1 MTTHRLNKA
10 FHITHNNLHMKNRD
24 TIGSGKLRVL
34 TLLRVLIGWH
44 FLYEGLVKLFS
55 PAWTA
60 KGYLMSSQ
68 GFLQGLFTSMAGN
81 ESVVQV
87 IDFLNVWGLVLI
99 GLGLFL
105 GAFTRISCYAGA
117 GLLALYYLSHP
128 PFAGLE
134 YAFGQE
140 GSYLI
145 VDKNLI
151 ELVTLLLISMFPTG
165 HYMGLDILIF
175 RSKDR

>member
-1 MTTHRLNKA
+1 
-10 FHITHNNLHMKNRD
+10 MKNRD
-24 TIGSGKLRVL
+24 VIGSGKLRL
-34 TLLRVLIGWH
+34 MTLLRVIIGWH
-44 FLYEGLVKLFS
+44 FLYEGLVKLLS

-60 KGYLMSSQ
+60 RGYLLSSQ
-68 GFLQGLFTSMAGN
+68 GFLEGLFTSMAAN
-81 ESVVQV
+81 EGVVQV
-87 IDFLNVWGLVLI
+87 IDFLNVWGLIFI

-105 GAFTRISCYAGA
+105 GVLTRISCYAGV

-140 GSYLI
+140 GTYLI

-151 ELVTLLLISMFPTG
+151 ELVALLVISMFPTG
-165 HYMGLDILIF
+165 HYMGLDMLIF
-175 RSKDR
+175 RSKER

>member
-1 MTTHRLNKA
+1 MN
-10 FHITHNNLHMKNRD
+10 NRD
-24 TIGSGKLRVL
+24 GIGSGKLRAL
-34 TLLRVLIGWH
+34 TILRIIIGWH

-55 PAWTA
+55 PQWTA
-60 KGYLMSSQ
+60 KGYLLSSQ
-68 GFLQGLFTSMAGN
+68 GFLSGLFNSMAGN
-81 ESVVQV
+81 EGVVQV
-87 IDFLNVWGLVLI
+87 IDFLNVWGLIFI

-105 GAFTRISCYAGA
+105 GLLTRVSCYAGV

-151 ELVTLLLISMFPTG
+151 ELVALLVISMFPTG
-165 HYMGLDILIF
+165 QYMGLDILIF
-175 RSKDR
+175 RSKNR

>member
-1 MTTHRLNKA
+1 MDY
-10 FHITHNNLHMKNRD
+10 KNG
-24 TIGSGKLRVL
+24 IGSGKIRIMTILRI
-34 TLLRVLIGWH
+34 LIGWH

-55 PAWTA
+55 PHWTA
-60 KGYLMSSQ
+60 KGYLLSSQ
-68 GFLQGLFTSMAGN
+68 GFLSGLFNSMAGN
-81 ESVVQV
+81 DGVVQV
-87 IDFLNVWGLVLI
+87 IDFLNVWGLVFI

-105 GAFTRISCYAGA
+105 GLLTRVSCFAGA
-117 GLLALYYLSHP
+117 GLLLLYYLSHP

-151 ELVTLLLISMFPTG
+151 ELVALLAISMFPTG
-165 HYMGLDILIF
+165 QYLGLDILIF
-175 RSKDR
+175 RSKNR